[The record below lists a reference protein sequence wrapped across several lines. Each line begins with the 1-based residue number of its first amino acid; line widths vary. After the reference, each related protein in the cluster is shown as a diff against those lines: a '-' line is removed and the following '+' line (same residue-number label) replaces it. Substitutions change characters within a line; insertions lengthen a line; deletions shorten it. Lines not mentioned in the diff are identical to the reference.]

1 MKTTIYTAVGHLT
14 RKRSEDGTSYPVIL
28 LHRKEYGVDVQ
39 EMVVWAALYREFLTM
54 DEIHAKYA
62 EYTSKLTIER
72 RTLEDCVA
80 RLKTRGLIAFGCG
93 DSGREALY
101 DLLADLYVVPVSE
114 NLVIRW
120 LAFWKLVLTHGV
132 SPKRAGV
139 LLGRDRRDERETQIM
154 ALANQAVLST
164 AELIKCVEVGAT
176 DISTDVKLLE
186 ALYVDPDVTCDNLPC
201 LMRSAR
207 SREDVTVAV
216 ANLYLRKQVVLERV

>member
-1 MKTTIYTAVGHLT
+1 M
-14 RKRSEDGTSYPVIL
+14 P
-28 LHRKEYGVDVQ
+28 
-39 EMVVWAALYREFLTM
+39 
-54 DEIHAKYA
+54 
-62 EYTSKLTIER
+62 
-72 RTLEDCVA
+72 
-80 RLKTRGLIAFGCG
+80 
-93 DSGREALY
+93 
-101 DLLADLYVVPVSE
+101 LADLYVVPVYD

-139 LLGRDRRDERETQIM
+139 LLGRDKRDERETQIM
-154 ALANQAVLST
+154 ALVHQAVLST

-201 LMRSAR
+201 LMRGAR